1 MGNARFL
8 CIEKVLIEVIEPYSF
23 HKSGLEFYDELL
35 FHNLII
41 SYAI

>member
-1 MGNARFL
+1 MGNARFP
-8 CIEKVLIEVIEPYSF
+8 CIEKVLEPYSF